1 MSSHPKYY
9 LVEAEALPEI
19 FLKVA
24 EAKRM
29 LSTGEARTV
38 NEATRL
44 TGISRSAYY
53 KYRETVRPLQ
63 SLMTGQLITL
73 QFRLLDEPGVLSSIL
88 TTFAHC
94 ETNVMTVNSIVPSSG
109 VALVTISVETTD
121 MTISLEELLHELEHT
136 TGVVK
141 VEVVAG

>member
-88 TTFAHC
+88 TTFAQRK
-94 ETNVMTVNSIVPSSG
+94 TNVMTVNSIVPSSG

-136 TGVVK
+136 AGVVK

>member
-88 TTFAHC
+88 TTFAQC
-94 ETNVMTVNSIVPSSG
+94 KTNVMTVNSIVPSSG

-136 TGVVK
+136 AGVVK